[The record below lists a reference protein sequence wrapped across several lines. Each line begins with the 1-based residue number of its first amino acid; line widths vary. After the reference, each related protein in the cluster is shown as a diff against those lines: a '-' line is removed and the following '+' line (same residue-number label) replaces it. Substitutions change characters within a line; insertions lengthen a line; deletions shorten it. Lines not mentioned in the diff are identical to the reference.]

1 MLVPL
6 LGYFFC
12 MIAVLTAAVG
22 LMIGVFNTSKS
33 ERVRQYPRPVVE
45 RNFAAANTQP
55 RLFMVVPET
64 KDGSL
69 AKNTEANST
78 SVPAEKADAKANKPR
93 NPKAL
98 AGQRQNYEGH
108 GYAMTLGYSEGRR
121 ALELNNNQ

>member
-1 MLVPL
+1 MLLPL

-64 KDGSL
+64 GRSSV
-69 AKNTEANST
+69 KNVEANSAA
-78 SVPAEKADAKANKPR
+78 VPTEKADAKANKPHK
-93 NPKAL
+93 PKVL
-98 AGQRQNYEGH
+98 ARQHQNYEGH
-108 GYAMTLGYSEGRR
+108 GYAMTLGEGRR
-121 ALELNNNQ
+121 GLELNNNQ

>member
-1 MLVPL
+1 MLLPL

-45 RNFAAANTQP
+45 GNLAAANTQP

-78 SVPAEKADAKANKPR
+78 SVPTEKADATAKKPR
-93 NPKAL
+93 KPKVL
-98 AGQRQNYEGH
+98 ARQHQNYEGH

>member
-1 MLVPL
+1 MLLPL

-45 RNFAAANTQP
+45 GNFAAANTQP

-78 SVPAEKADAKANKPR
+78 SVPTEKADAKANKPR
-93 NPKAL
+93 KPKVL
-98 AGQRQNYEGH
+98 AGQHQKYEGR
-108 GYAMTLGYSEGRR
+108 GYATTLGYSHQGYSPGLDAQR
-121 ALELNNNQ
+121 